1 MGETMRVAVMQKAGT
16 RTRGCLEPVPGRR
29 LRERGQTMLEFALVL
44 PCLMLLSVGI
54 VEIGRAIYNTIEVNN
69 AATAGVEYGAQSS
82 QTGVDTAGMQDAAIA
97 DGNFPGMTATA
108 VYGCTCDT
116 GAGTSCTYPVPPTS
130 SCATFCGGQII
141 QCVQVRTHTSFNAIF
156 HYPGLPASYTADGH
170 AVMRVRR

>member
-1 MGETMRVAVMQKAGT
+1 MRETMKATLTHNAGT
-16 RTRGCLEPVPGRR
+16 RERAWPEPGPGRR
-29 LRERGQTMLEFALVL
+29 HGDRGQTMLEFALVL

-54 VEIGRAIYNTIEVNN
+54 VELGRAIYNTIEVNN
-69 AATAGVEYGAQSS
+69 AATAGVEYGSQSS

-108 VYGCTCDT
+108 TYGCTCDT
-116 GAGTSCTYPVPPTS
+116 GAGTSCTYPVPPVS
-130 SCATFCGGQII
+130 SCATFCAGQIV

-156 HYPGLPASYTADGH
+156 HYPGLPSSYTADGH